1 MAVPATFLRWPFH
14 ASPGVRVAGRFP
26 MKPEYRHLR
35 YVARTVALH
44 RHHYPCR
51 MTLGR
56 RVLEIRPGDVTLTP
70 AGVFSTYDLSAE
82 GYHLCI
88 HFMPYPSGRAPCA
101 LIPTHLRP
109 GEQEALVAESF
120 QRIIRLHRL
129 SSGGSPMRRKL
140 LAAAASAALQD
151 LLLGLAIRRGDLGEG
166 RPRTTSRMAVE
177 RARVIL
183 DRRFRERL
191 SAGALAREAGLSI
204 NHFGRLFRRYL
215 GMTVR
220 RYILQRRIE
229 LAEQLLQT
237 TVLPAKAV
245 GAEAG
250 ISDAQY
256 FNKQFR
262 RATGLCPSAFRR
274 RATAG

>member
-1 MAVPATFLRWPFH
+1 MDAPSTILRWPFL
-14 ASPGVRVAGRFP
+14 ALPCVTVAGHFP
-26 MKPEYRHLR
+26 MKPGHGHLR
-35 YVARTVALH
+35 YVSRSVALH
-44 RHHYPCR
+44 RHHYSCR

-56 RVLEIRPGDVTLTP
+56 RVLDILPGDVTLTP
-70 AGVFSTYDLSAE
+70 AGTVSTYDLSAE
-82 GYHLCI
+82 GHHLCI
-88 HFMPYPSGRAPCA
+88 HFAPCPSRRVPCA
-101 LIPTHLRP
+101 LLPTHLRL

-129 SSGGSPMRRKL
+129 SSGGPSARQKL

-151 LLLGLAIRRGDLGEG
+151 LLLGLAVRRIGFDEG
-166 RPRTTSRMAVE
+166 RPQAASRAALE

-183 DRRFRERL
+183 DQRFREQL
-191 SAGALAREAGLSI
+191 SAATLALDTGLST
-204 NHFGRLFRRYL
+204 NHFGRLFRRHF

-245 GAEAG
+245 GTEAG
-250 ISDAQY
+250 ISDPQY

-262 RATGLCPSAFRR
+262 RATGLSPSAFRR
-274 RATAG
+274 RATAD